1 MPYRRTSYVV
11 ATSFASGEPR
21 SSSRAVHARPLPTRP
36 QCPVSAAPMGA
47 ASSRVVERVIGAGDE
62 APPVAATRTWGLENF
77 GNTCYAN
84 SVLQALYACGP
95 FRERALV
102 YHAERTAAKADPDEH
117 LLAAL
122 AELFAS
128 VRARAAR
135 GRAAPCADVACGAR
149 RSPASARKWAA
160 CRPSAL
166 CSG

>member
-1 MPYRRTSYVV
+1 
-11 ATSFASGEPR
+11 
-21 SSSRAVHARPLPTRP
+21 
-36 QCPVSAAPMGA
+36 MGA

-62 APPVAATRTWGLENF
+62 PPPAAATRTWGLENF

-102 YHAERTAAKADPDEH
+102 YHAERCAAKADPDEH

-128 VRARAAR
+128 VRASGARAAAGARRRADVAR
-135 GRAAPCADVACGAR
+135 GR
-149 RSPASARKWAA
+149 RSRASARRLAA
-160 CRPSAL
+160 WRRSAL

>member
-1 MPYRRTSYVV
+1 
-11 ATSFASGEPR
+11 
-21 SSSRAVHARPLPTRP
+21 
-36 QCPVSAAPMGA
+36 MGA
-47 ASSRVVERVIGAGDE
+47 ASSRVVERVIGATADE
-62 APPVAATRTWGLENF
+62 APPEAATRTWGLENF